1 MVLSEAKA
9 GDRLIIKKIYGE
21 NGFKARLS
29 FMGLIENTK
38 IKVIRFSPLGDP
50 MQIYG
55 RGFFMAIRKKNAED
69 IEVEYE

>member
-1 MVLSEAKA
+1 MVLSNAKK
-9 GDRLIIKKIYGE
+9 GESFVIKKI
-21 NGFKARLS
+21 NGKNVFKARLS

-55 RGFFMAIRKKNAED
+55 RGFFMAIRKKDAAN